1 MQKGG
6 PQLRVGVQLRFGASP
21 KNRLEGWST
30 SRHHPQMPELAEVEH
45 SRRIW
50 NVGLEQKVLEVIIPR
65 PRDRV
70 FRGIAVSQLQQGI
83 TGKILFD
90 SESRGK
96 QMLFRFGKRGTL
108 RLGLHLGMAG
118 SLRTEPGRFDIRKHD
133 LLVLRQAGLC
143 LVFSDRRHLGR
154 VLFHEGETAPDW
166 WTKLPPPILSDAF
179 DREAVAVFLGR
190 HNGAP
195 LKAVLLMQD
204 RFPGIGNWM
213 ADEILWRSH
222 LHPAM
227 RGGSLSNPQITTLHR
242 TTRRVCTSAIEA
254 MNEDWEYPKTWLF
267 AHRWEDGGC
276 CPRCRSNLRRAI
288 ICGRRTCWCPKCQPL
303 SGGGNRNQ

>member
-1 MQKGG
+1 
-6 PQLRVGVQLRFGASP
+6 
-21 KNRLEGWST
+21 
-30 SRHHPQMPELAEVEH
+30 MPELAEVEH

-50 NVGLEQKVLEVIIPR
+50 NVGVGQKVLEVIIPR

-83 TGKILFD
+83 TGKIFFD

-96 QMLFRFGKRGTL
+96 QMLFRFGKQGTL

-118 SLRTEPGRFDIRKHD
+118 SLRTEPGGSTSGNTMCWCCGERR
-133 LLVLRQAGLC
+133 C

-179 DREAVAVFLGR
+179 DREAVAVFGR

-227 RGGSLSNPQITTLHR
+227 RGGSKYPQITTLHR
-242 TTRRVCTSAIEA
+242 TTRRVCASAIEA

-267 AHRWEDGGC
+267 AHRWE
-276 CPRCRSNLRRAI
+276 RR
-288 ICGRRTCWCPKCQPL
+288 GLLSEMPL
-303 SGGGNRNQ
+303 ES